1 MSEKSKAQL
10 LAENEKLTRESMA
23 RGTAVVDLKL
33 QLNDALRELGLSRAY
48 INRYRRQRDN
58 AKLQLDAAR
67 KEVTARKRELLD
79 VHSEL
84 RLLRK
89 ELLRK
94 DKD

>member
-1 MSEKSKAQL
+1 MTTKTK
-10 LAENEKLTRESMA
+10 LAEENEKLLRESLA

-48 INRYRRQRDN
+48 VNRYRRQRDN
-58 AKLQLDAAR
+58 AKMQLEAAR
-67 KEVTARKRELLD
+67 KEVTARKREALD
-79 VHSEL
+79 LQSEI

-89 ELLRK
+89 ELIRK